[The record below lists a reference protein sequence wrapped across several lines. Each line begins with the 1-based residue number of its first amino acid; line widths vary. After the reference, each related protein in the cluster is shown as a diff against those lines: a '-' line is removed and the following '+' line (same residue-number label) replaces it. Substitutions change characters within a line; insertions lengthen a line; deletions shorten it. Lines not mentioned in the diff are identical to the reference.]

1 MRVPLP
7 AILISVFVV
16 VAPNSA
22 NAVWSPWEYF
32 EVGGGAKNGG
42 RSGVKVID
50 PRRGQ
55 SSAIICMP
63 AQNQLVVAIRN
74 GPRDNRYDKQ
84 RAVTWRVDLAPAVST
99 TFMNLDQ
106 GGAGLFDPNQVR
118 SFLSALHFGRDKV
131 LIRSNGE
138 TIEAPLQGSTSVISD
153 LIEAC
158 PLLS

>member
-1 MRVPLP
+1 MRLSL
-7 AILISVFVV
+7 AATFLSFFIV

-22 NAVWSPWEYF
+22 KAVWSPWEYF
-32 EVGGGAKNGG
+32 EVGGGAAKGG
-42 RSGVKVID
+42 RSGVKVAD
-50 PRRGQ
+50 PRKGQ
-55 SSAIICMP
+55 SIAIICMP

-118 SFLSALHFGRDKV
+118 TFMSALRFGRDNV
-131 LIRSNGE
+131 LIRSNGD
-138 TIEAPLQGSTSVISD
+138 TIEAPLDGSASAIGE

-158 PLLS
+158 PLVN